1 MTIYKLLAP
10 ALIALLLALTWAC
23 GEDDDDDDGPAT
35 SPTTE
40 ASATATE
47 GTAGADFPQTIT
59 DDAGVEVTLDV
70 QPEAIVALAPSFVE
84 VLFAIGAGD
93 AVVAVDENTDEPPE
107 AADIPRI
114 SAFEPSVEGIASYEP
129 DLVLI
134 FSDPGGLQD
143 ALTQLD
149 IPTALLATPTTV
161 DGVYE
166 QIEMIGDITGHPDE
180 ASDIVAD
187 MRSDIDA
194 IVAGTEGS
202 EGPTVFF
209 ELDPQLFTVGP
220 GSFPHEVLNMLGA
233 FNVADSTG
241 EAYPQMSNEA
251 VIAEDPQVVI
261 LADGDFGESADT
273 IAARPGWASI
283 SAVTNSRVHPVPG
296 GFLNHASPRLVGD
309 IEELAGYLY
318 PD

>member
-23 GEDDDDDDGPAT
+23 GDDDDEDNGDATT
-35 SPTTE
+35 SPTSEATTTE
-40 ASATATE
+40 DA
-47 GTAGADFPQTIT
+47 AGGDFPQTIT
-59 DDAGVEVTLDV
+59 DDAGVEVTLDA

-107 AADIPRI
+107 AVDIPRI
-114 SAFEPSVEGIASYEP
+114 SGFEPSVEGIASYEP

-134 FSDPGGLQD
+134 FFDPGGLQD

-149 IPTALLATPTTV
+149 IPTVLLATPTTV
-161 DGVYE
+161 DGVYH
-166 QIEMIGDITGHPDE
+166 QVQTIGEITGHPGE
-180 ASDIVAD
+180 ASEVVAD

-194 IVAGTEGS
+194 IVADTDP
-202 EGPTVFF
+202 EGPSVFF

-233 FNVADSTG
+233 FNIADSTG

-251 VIAEDPQVVI
+251 VIAGDPDVII
-261 LADGDFGESADT
+261 LADGDFGESAET
-273 IAARPGWASI
+273 VATRPGWAAV